1 MEMKKF
7 DSRHLTACSSFN
19 LLDVDYRIEIETVHP
34 YHHDLVVAPLSHS
47 LERVVRYTLD
57 LSNNNKN
64 FICSFDYDR
73 GMKELIDHTNVYFI

>member
-7 DSRHLTACSSFN
+7 DSRHLIACSSFN

-47 LERVVRYTLD
+47 LESGTV
-57 LSNNNKN
+57 
-64 FICSFDYDR
+64 
-73 GMKELIDHTNVYFI
+73 H